1 MKLER
6 NIRAASL
13 ADWPSIAALLNE
25 AVLPLAGAEA
35 HLDDFLVMDEGDR
48 MVGVAGLER
57 YGHVALL
64 RSVAVQAAHR
74 HTGIGRQL
82 FDALCAKARRD
93 EVRGLYL
100 LTTTAAPYFEQLG
113 FEIRDRRDAP
123 AALMA
128 SAEFRGVCPASATF
142 MALELASARWP
153 WRLRRRHWS

>member
-25 AVLPLAGAEA
+25 AVLPLAGAEV
-35 HLDDFLVMDEGDR
+35 HLDDFVVMDEGDR

-64 RSVAVQAAHR
+64 RSVVVRAAHR
-74 HTGIGRQL
+74 HTGIGRQM

-100 LTTTAAPYFEQLG
+100 LTTTAAP
-113 FEIRDRRDAP
+113 
-123 AALMA
+123 
-128 SAEFRGVCPASATF
+128 
-142 MALELASARWP
+142 
-153 WRLRRRHWS
+153 